1 MVSLFSSI
9 VTFSQGISLDN
20 SKYFVILLTFY
31 RKRHMVKQNI
41 YEQNVECSLGN
52 TDETGGR

>member
-1 MVSLFSSI
+1 MASPFSTI
-9 VTFSQGISLDN
+9 VTLSQFISLDN

-41 YEQNVECSLGN
+41 YEQTVECSLDN